1 MFVAA
6 PSAPP
11 LEVVASSRLDSIS
24 SVIIQW
30 KPPMEDDWNGV
41 LLGYMI
47 RYKPRGY
54 PDNTLSY
61 ENVTNYLVTSFQL
74 NDLIVFQEY
83 EMAVAAYN
91 AKGTG
96 VYSGYV
102 TVRTREGKPETAP
115 TNLSLMA
122 INSTAIKVT
131 WMPPDPGFIN
141 GINQGYKIEALR
153 PDVAASE
160 VTLIVPSNTSNML
173 GEQMAY
179 LARLAKYTHYS
190 VTVLCFTSRG
200 DGPKTVPV
208 EKRTLEDGKWEGRGG
223 EGRGG
228 EGRGGEGRGGEGRG
242 GEGRGGEGRG
252 GEGRGGEGRG
262 GEGRGGEG
270 GRGRGGGREGGREG
284 PSEARVPSLPPAR
297 PHCLLYFFKTL

>member
-6 PSAPP
+6 PSTPP

-30 KPPMEDDWNGV
+30 KPPLEADWNGV

-83 EMAVAAYN
+83 EIAVAAYN

-102 TVRTREGKPETAP
+102 SVRTREGKPETAP
-115 TNLSLMA
+115 TDLSLMPV
-122 INSTAIKVT
+122 NSTAIKVT

-141 GINQGYKIEALR
+141 GINQGYKIEAMR
-153 PDVAASE
+153 PDVAAST

-173 GEQMAY
+173 GQQMAY
-179 LARLAKYTHYS
+179 LEGLAKYTRYS

-200 DGPKTVPV
+200 DGPKTAPV
-208 EKRTLEDGKWEGRGG
+208 ENRTLEDGK
-223 EGRGG
+223 
-228 EGRGGEGRGGEGRG
+228 
-242 GEGRGGEGRG
+242 
-252 GEGRGGEGRG
+252 
-262 GEGRGGEG
+262 
-270 GRGRGGGREGGREG
+270 
-284 PSEARVPSLPPAR
+284 
-297 PHCLLYFFKTL
+297 